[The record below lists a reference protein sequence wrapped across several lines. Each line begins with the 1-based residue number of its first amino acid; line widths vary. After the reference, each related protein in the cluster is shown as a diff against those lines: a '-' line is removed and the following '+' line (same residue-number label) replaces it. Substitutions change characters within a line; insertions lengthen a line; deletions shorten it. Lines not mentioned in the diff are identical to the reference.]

1 MIEPVLEKSCID
13 ERIRARVHPRINEG
27 RRHRIEPSFSAY
39 SIANTLLAT
48 GIVDALPTLGVHDT
62 ARLDAQLNT
71 IYHSLITNHSLPLT
85 PPEERRTIN
94 VVANL
99 IISAGS

>member
-1 MIEPVLEKSCID
+1 MIEPVLEKSCTD
-13 ERIRARVHPRINEG
+13 ERIRARVHRRINEG
-27 RRHRIEPSFSAY
+27 RRHRIEPSFFAY

-48 GIVDALPTLGVHDT
+48 GIVDLPTLGVHDT

-71 IYHSLITNHSLPLT
+71 IHHSLITNHSLPLT